1 MKFDL
6 NLESIN
12 YIKIIYNDKNDIG
25 HCTKAAIKQ
34 LNAREIFACI
44 KSEKFLAIPAPQE
57 VSVSF
62 ACNNGIYTTITTL
75 KSVENRE
82 PFIYFTLKTPQEI
95 QYSQNREYFRVKMSE
110 DAILSFSGTVL
121 ACKVYDISANGIRL
135 CLDKEIEIPEN
146 VMINILFPQ
155 RNVKTK
161 AKYVRIDKEDDI
173 LKASF
178 YYINLSEHD
187 RDIISQRCIQKQLSD
202 KRRSIL

>member
-1 MKFDL
+1 MKFNL
-6 NLESIN
+6 NLENIN
-12 YIKIIYNDKNDIG
+12 YIKIVYSDSAGVG
-25 HCTKAAIKQ
+25 HYAKVAIKR
-34 LNAREIFACI
+34 LGEKEIFACM
-44 KSEKFLAIPAPQE
+44 KYEKELQISIPQE
-57 VSVSF
+57 VSISF
-62 ACNNGIYTTITTL
+62 ACDNALYTAKTTL
-75 KSVENRE
+75 KMVENDD
-82 PFIYFTLKTPQEI
+82 PYIFFTLKTPDEI
-95 QYSQNREYFRVKMSE
+95 EYRQNREYFRVKMNE
-110 DAILSFSGTVL
+110 DVILSFSGTVL
-121 ACKVYDISANGIRL
+121 PCKIHDISANGIRL